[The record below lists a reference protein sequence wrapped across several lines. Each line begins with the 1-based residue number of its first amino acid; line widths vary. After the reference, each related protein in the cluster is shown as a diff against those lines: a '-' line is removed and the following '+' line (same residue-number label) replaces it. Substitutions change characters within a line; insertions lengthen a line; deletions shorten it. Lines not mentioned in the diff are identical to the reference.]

1 MIEVELS
8 RQLGQ
13 AERGGEPDGQGVVG
27 GQAVDQA
34 VSSVPQYVVTC

>member
-8 RQLGQ
+8 RQLGH

-27 GQAVDQA
+27 SEAVHQA
-34 VSSVPQYVVTC
+34 VSSVPQYVTC

>member
-13 AERGGEPDGQGVVG
+13 AERGGDPDGQGVVG
-27 GQAVDQA
+27 GETVDQA
-34 VSSVPQYVVTC
+34 VSAVPQYVKR

>member
-8 RQLGQ
+8 RQLGH

-34 VSSVPQYVVTC
+34 VSAVPQYATC